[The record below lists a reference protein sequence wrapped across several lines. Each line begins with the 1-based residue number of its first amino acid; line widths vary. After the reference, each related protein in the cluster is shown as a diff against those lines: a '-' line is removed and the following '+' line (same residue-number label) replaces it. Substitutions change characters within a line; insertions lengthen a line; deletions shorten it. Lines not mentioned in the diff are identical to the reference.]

1 VHSGRAVSDCDH
13 RGSFSN
19 GAAGPPRYSSKD
31 RIGEVGN
38 SGTAYAQERFNNE
51 SSMLI
56 LDFKHRIRTYHAESS
71 TYPKTGLNHGT
82 FSGTPAKLNLR

>member
-1 VHSGRAVSDCDH
+1 
-13 RGSFSN
+13 
-19 GAAGPPRYSSKD
+19 
-31 RIGEVGN
+31 
-38 SGTAYAQERFNNE
+38 
-51 SSMLI
+51 MLI